1 MTVQPPE
8 IIVKKAVKPPYEL
21 ICSTAHLLKRLGM
34 EIKEAYREAF
44 EEAGASPFHYSVLA
58 VLEESP
64 RETQAT
70 IADSLGYDRSWL
82 VGLLD
87 ELEEKGLIERRRDAA
102 DRRRH
107 VVTLLPAGKQQL
119 AELRAISKGVED
131 TFLAPLEPEQRASL
145 HQLLLQ
151 LTAHHDPRYAPG
163 NGAGLKKP

>member
-107 VVTLLPAGKQQL
+107 VVTLLPAGKQRL

-131 TFLAPLEPEQRASL
+131 TFLAPLEPEQRAGL

-163 NGAGLKKP
+163 NGTGKKP

>member
-1 MTVQPPE
+1 MTAQPPE
-8 IIVKKAVKPPYEL
+8 ITVKKAVKPPYEL

-44 EEAGASPFHYSVLA
+44 EAAGASPFHYSVLA

-119 AELRAISKGVED
+119 AELRSISKGVED
-131 TFLAPLEPEQRASL
+131 QFLAPLEPEQRASL
-145 HQLLLQ
+145 HELLLQ

-163 NGAGLKKP
+163 NGAGLKP

>member
-1 MTVQPPE
+1 MTAQPPE
-8 IIVKKAVKPPYEL
+8 ITVKKAVKPPYEL

-44 EEAGASPFHYSVLA
+44 EAADASPFHYSVLA

-119 AELRAISKGVED
+119 AELRAVSKGVED
-131 TFLAPLEPEQRASL
+131 KFLASLEPEQRASL
-145 HQLLLQ
+145 HELLLQ

-163 NGAGLKKP
+163 NGAGLKP

>member
-8 IIVKKAVKPPYEL
+8 ITVKKPVKPPYEL

-44 EEAGASPFHYSVLA
+44 EAAGASPFHYSVLA

-131 TFLAPLEPEQRASL
+131 TFLSPLEPEQRASL
-145 HQLLLQ
+145 HELLLQ

-163 NGAGLKKP
+163 NGKS

>member
-8 IIVKKAVKPPYEL
+8 ITVKKAVKPPYEL

-44 EEAGASPFHYSVLA
+44 EAAGASPFHYSVLA

-87 ELEEKGLIERRRDAA
+87 ELEEKGLIERRRDPA

-107 VVTLLPAGKQQL
+107 VVTLLPAGKRQL
-119 AELRAISKGVED
+119 AELRAVSKDVED
-131 TFLAPLEPEQRASL
+131 KFLASLEPEQRANL
-145 HQLLLQ
+145 HELLLQ
-151 LTAHHDPRYAPG
+151 LTAHHDPRYGPG
-163 NGAGLKKP
+163 NGKS

>member
-1 MTVQPPE
+1 MTAQPPE
-8 IIVKKAVKPPYEL
+8 ITVKKAVKPPYEL

-44 EEAGASPFHYSVLA
+44 EAAGASPFHYSVLA

-119 AELRAISKGVED
+119 AELRAVSKGVED
-131 TFLAPLEPEQRASL
+131 KFLASLEPEQRASL
-145 HQLLLQ
+145 HELLLQ

-163 NGAGLKKP
+163 NGAGLKP

>member
-1 MTVQPPE
+1 MTAQPPE
-8 IIVKKAVKPPYEL
+8 ITVKKAVKPPYEL

-44 EEAGASPFHYSVLA
+44 ETAGASPFHYSVLA

-119 AELRAISKGVED
+119 AELRAISKSVED

-145 HQLLLQ
+145 HELLLQ

-163 NGAGLKKP
+163 NGAGLKP

>member
-1 MTVQPPE
+1 MTAQPPE
-8 IIVKKAVKPPYEL
+8 ITVKKAVKPPYEL

-87 ELEEKGLIERRRDAA
+87 ELEDKGLIERRRDAA

-131 TFLAPLEPEQRASL
+131 KFLAPLEPEQRASL
-145 HQLLLQ
+145 HELLLQ

-163 NGAGLKKP
+163 NGAGLKP

>member
-1 MTVQPPE
+1 MTAQPTE
-8 IIVKKAVKPPYEL
+8 IAVKEAVKPPYEL
-21 ICSTAHLLKRLGM
+21 ICSTTHLLKRLGM

-44 EEAGASPFHYSVLA
+44 EDAGASPFHYSVLA

-87 ELEEKGLIERRRDAA
+87 ELEEKGLIERRRDPA

-119 AELRAISKGVED
+119 AELRAVAKRVED
-131 TFLAPLEPEQRASL
+131 EFLSSLDPEQRARL
-145 HQLLLQ
+145 HELLLQ

-163 NGAGLKKP
+163 NGKH

>member
-1 MTVQPPE
+1 MTAQPPE
-8 IIVKKAVKPPYEL
+8 ITVKKAVKPPYEL

-44 EEAGASPFHYSVLA
+44 EAAGASPFHYSVLA

-87 ELEEKGLIERRRDAA
+87 ELEEKGLIERRRDPA

-107 VVTLLPAGKQQL
+107 VVTLLPAGKQQARRAPGDL
-119 AELRAISKGVED
+119 EGRGGRVPRAARARAAREPASAPAAADGAPRPALRAG
-131 TFLAPLEPEQRASL
+131 QRRRPKA
-145 HQLLLQ
+145 
-151 LTAHHDPRYAPG
+151 
-163 NGAGLKKP
+163 